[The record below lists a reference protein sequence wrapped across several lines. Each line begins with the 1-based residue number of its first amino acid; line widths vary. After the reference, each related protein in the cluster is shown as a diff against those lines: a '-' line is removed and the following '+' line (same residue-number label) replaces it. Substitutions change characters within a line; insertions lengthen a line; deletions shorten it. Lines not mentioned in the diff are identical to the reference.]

1 MINIINAIIID
12 DEGFN
17 RELIRDFVLKL
28 NSAYHIIG
36 EADNIISGYE
46 IIRQLKPDLIFLDI
60 KMPNGNGF
68 ELLEKFESYDF
79 EVVFVTGFDEY
90 AIKAFE
96 FNALDY
102 VLKPIDQTKFSQ
114 TLHNVKARFDNK
126 LSNVNNLKNI
136 IKSYNRQESIITKI
150 PIHYKHEVILLNID
164 ELIYIEAEEGYTV
177 FMTML
182 NERYTSSR
190 KLNEFEFIVNT
201 HISFVQIN
209 KGVYINLKFIKSY
222 SKGEICIIKMIDDTA
237 FEVSR
242 RKKTEILAILDRK

>member
-1 MINIINAIIID
+1 MINAIIID

-17 RELIRDFVLKL
+17 RELIRDFILKL
-28 NSAYHIIG
+28 NPAYHIIG

-79 EVVFVTGFDEY
+79 EVVFITGFDEY

-126 LSNVNNLKNI
+126 LSNINNLKSI

-150 PIHYKHEVILLNID
+150 PIHYKHEVILLSID
-164 ELIYIEAEEGYTV
+164 ELISIEAEEGYTV
-177 FMTML
+177 FVTKL
-182 NERYTSSR
+182 NERYTSAR
-190 KLNEFEFIVNT
+190 KLSEFEFIVNT
-201 HISFVQIN
+201 YINFVQIN
-209 KGVYINLKFIKSY
+209 KGVYVNLKFIKSY
-222 SKGEICIIKMIDDTA
+222 SKGEICVIKLINDIT